1 MNEENEKDQ
10 QWVDDLLAQLPTP
23 EPVPDDISHHLD
35 QFLAE
40 RVAEL
45 QAQSNVVSLSSS
57 RSRSRTSESF
67 TRRYQF
73 MLAAAAV
80 TGLLA
85 FVGTQSSLFNSAPG
99 TSDIAA
105 PVSSPSAAPET
116 GAEEE
121 SQEVPTSG
129 ESAEGTQGSEP
140 AGKSPEKNP
149 ESDNTL
155 GLVDPEATNTEIQ
168 VLGSEGGTEYLPSD
182 APDVQITKSGKD
194 YATSLDAILKEVAPY
209 SEPGKVNKL
218 STNQLKCIVQLKLI
232 DRVIAVDSGT
242 YKGSNVVTF
251 FAFADDGTTKA
262 YVTVPGNSCTLVK
275 KISIN

>member
-23 EPVPDDISHHLD
+23 VPVPDDVSRNLN

-45 QAQSNVVSLSSS
+45 QAQSNVVSLSTS
-57 RSRSRTSESF
+57 RSPSRVSESF
-67 TRRYQF
+67 SRRYQF

-80 TGLLA
+80 TGLLV
-85 FVGTQSSLFNSAPG
+85 FVGTQSSLFNSAPKG
-99 TSDIAA
+99 SDIAA

-116 GAEEE
+116 SAQEE
-121 SQEVPTSG
+121 SKEVPTSG
-129 ESAEGTQGSEP
+129 ESAEVTEGSEP
-140 AGKSPEKNP
+140 AAKSPAKKP
-149 ESDNTL
+149 ESKNTS
-155 GLVDPEATNTEIQ
+155 GMIDAEVTNTEIQ

-194 YATSLDAILKEVAPY
+194 YATSLDEILNEVAPY
-209 SEPGKVNKL
+209 GEPGKVNKL
-218 STNQLKCIVQLKLI
+218 STNQLKCIVQLKLV

-262 YVTVPGNSCTLVK
+262 YVTVPGNNCTLVK
-275 KISIN
+275 KIPIN